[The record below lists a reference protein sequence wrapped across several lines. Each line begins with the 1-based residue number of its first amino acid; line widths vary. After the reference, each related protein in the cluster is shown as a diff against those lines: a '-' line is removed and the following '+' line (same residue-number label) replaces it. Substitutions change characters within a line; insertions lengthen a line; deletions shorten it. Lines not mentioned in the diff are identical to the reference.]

1 MSEYTWRPA
10 FRALTG
16 WLCTQQQQQSELIS
30 LLESVGISN
39 GLTDVDN
46 DESKFKLQEID
57 PFTFYALIMKQGIK
71 RRLEIFES
79 LLQKINLD
87 VDIPKDFDGVPSAQP
102 QRSWHFPYKK
112 KRTPDMIE
120 TLWDVFIEASDG
132 SIEEELFSQAL
143 QVPYTGF
150 AKLTQSLFY
159 AYPDKYLPID
169 TQTRPWLKEKH
180 IEIPH
185 ENWSS
190 YRKCLLS
197 IIAKFPQKSF
207 AEISSEAW
215 RANNQHRF
223 SAAMAIDYL
232 ITRYPNSSPPT
243 DHIFAIKL
251 KNGRELALDPSTKS
265 VKVFI
270 SELPKKSTFNIDSR
284 RYEPHETR
292 NHHLKN
298 RAPSLAKG
306 YVAFLLKI
314 NSEDQLKNLCDWY
327 EGSTDMETITTNKSI
342 NHISNELNQILYGP
356 PGTGKTY
363 QTTELAVKLAEPEW
377 FDQHYNNDDKD
388 AFRLLVKQKYVELEN
403 EDRIAFTTFHQSYSY
418 EDFIEGIRAET
429 NENTSTTSSIS
440 YEIKDGV
447 FKKIADKANQATF
460 TGLQLGISSSPRI
473 WKISIGKREESEIRN
488 ACLDKN
494 EARIGWNDTGDLSL
508 ELDQRS
514 SDQIRSWERLSETT
528 KNTILNF
535 SDDMKKGDVLLCLKD
550 KTTIQAIGVVTGDY
564 FYDESATK
572 TNSAIKFAHCRPV
585 NWFMKG
591 IELNI
596 SELNQGKRLV
606 QKTVYALDRMNW
618 DDLLKA
624 IEDQGLELPVE
635 RSEGKKPN
643 YVMIIDEI
651 NRGNISKIFGE
662 LITLIEPDKRKGAH
676 DARESML
683 PYSKKR
689 FSIPSNLFLIGTMNT
704 ADKSLASIDLALR
717 RRFSFIELM
726 PDPEL
731 LSDIQI
737 YDFKVS
743 DLLRALNDRIE
754 VLLDRDHLIGHSYFW
769 SLKHEDE
776 SSKEEKLAFIFEK
789 KIIPLLQEYFF
800 SDWERINWVLNDLD
814 KDENDRFI
822 QMNEETD
829 LSNLFSDKISEQLQ
843 DRRYK
848 INKSAFANPRAY
860 SGIFIKQPI

>member
-1 MSEYTWRPA
+1 MSGFTWIPVFKA
-10 FRALTG
+10 
-16 WLCTQQQQQSELIS
+16 
-30 LLESVGISN
+30 ISN
-39 GLTDVDN
+39 WLAGQQNEQPHLVELLNKIGITNGLDDRN
-46 DESKFKLQEID
+46 SSGNFKLNVMD
-57 PFTFYALIMKQGIK
+57 PFTFYSMLMKHSEKKRIQLFTSLI
-71 RRLEIFES
+71 E
-79 LLQKINLD
+79 LLQLNVSPPQDFAGVPTAQGVNARLFPYEHSRDPETINQLWEVFHKAAIRNLD
-87 VDIPKDFDGVPSAQP
+87 DAIFSEALK
-102 QRSWHFPYKK
+102 
-112 KRTPDMIE
+112 IE
-120 TLWDVFIEASDG
+120 NI
-132 SIEEELFSQAL
+132 
-143 QVPYTGF
+143 GF
-150 AKLTQSLFY
+150 TKLTQSLFY
-159 AYPDKYLPID
+159 AYPDIYLPID
-169 TQTRPWLKEKH
+169 KQTKPWLLKH
-180 IEIPH
+180 GIKLPE
-185 ENWSS
+185 EDWSS
-190 YRKCLLS
+190 YEQCLSLITKKFSDRTFAS
-197 IIAKFPQKSF
+197 ISY
-207 AEISSEAW
+207 EAW
-215 RANNQHRF
+215 KSNLFTALDAVKFLKQ
-223 SAAMAIDYL
+223 
-232 ITRYPNSSPPT
+232 RYPAESISET
-243 DHIFAIKL
+243 KHLVSVKL
-251 KNGRELALDPSTKS
+251 KNKRELALDPKLTTAT
-265 VKVFI
+265 KVFL
-270 SELPKKSTFNIDSR
+270 SVNPDKELFDGKCIKYPTEKSRHHHFDS
-284 RYEPHETR
+284 
-292 NHHLKN
+292 N
-298 RAPSLAKG
+298 APSLSVG
-306 YVAFLLKI
+306 NEIYLLTL
-314 NSEDQLKNLCDWY
+314 NSREQLESLCNWY
-327 EGSTDMETITTNKSI
+327 EGSTTMETLDGKDITKSMTQ
-342 NHISNELNQILYGP
+342 ELNQILYGP

-377 FDQHYNNDDKD
+377 FEQHFDNDDKD
-388 AFRLLVKQKYVELEN
+388 ALRLLVKQKYVELEN
-403 EDRIAFTTFHQSYSY
+403 DDRIAFTTFHQSYSY
-418 EDFIEGIRAET
+418 EDFIEGIRAIT
-429 NENTSTTSSIS
+429 NENSSTISSIS
-440 YEIKDGV
+440 YEIEDGV

-460 TGLQLGISSSPRI
+460 TGRQLGISSSPRV
-473 WKISIGKREESEIRN
+473 WKISVGKREEYEIRN

-514 SDQIRSWERLSETT
+514 SDQINSWESLSEIN

-643 YVMIIDEI
+643 YVLIIDEI

-662 LITLIEPDKRKGAH
+662 LITLIESDKRKGAH
-676 DARESML
+676 DARESLL

-726 PDPEL
+726 PKPEL
-731 LSDIQI
+731 LKEIHI

-743 DLLRALNDRIE
+743 DLLRTLNDRIE

-769 SLKHEDE
+769 SLMHYDE
-776 SSKEEKLAFIFEK
+776 ISKEEKLAFIFEK

-800 SDWERINWVLNDLD
+800 SDWERICWVLNDLD
-814 KDENDRFI
+814 KNENDRFI
-822 QMNEETD
+822 QMYEESD
-829 LSNLFSDKISEQLQ
+829 LSSLFSDKISEQLQ
-843 DRRYK
+843 DRRYR
-848 INKSAFANPRAY
+848 INKSAFANPLAY